1 MANIIQ
7 NVRLAQ
13 EFIYFRCTAKSAVGY
28 GIHSPFVYDFARKVV
43 RSSKS
48 IELIREVEWFRNWQE
63 NTPIELAPSNFGAGS
78 KNQKK
83 PEKLSKIIQNSSVSK
98 KTGAFLYRLAKWAN
112 AINILEIGTSVGIS
126 TMYLASSNPNA
137 NVVTLEGDLRRTK
150 VAQNS
155 FDLFDLPNIK
165 IIEGDFELGLSE
177 ALQSLPSV
185 DLVFFDGNHKAE
197 PTLRYFKQCSEN
209 VHENTVFVFDDIR
222 WSKEMFNAWTVIAN
236 HQNVS
241 LSIDLFSMGVI
252 FFRKGIKKQHM
263 KINF

>member
-1 MANIIQ
+1 MANILQ

-13 EFIYFRCTAKSAVGY
+13 ELIYFRCTAKSAAGF
-28 GIHSPFVYDFARKVV
+28 GIHSPFAYDFARKVV
-43 RSSKS
+43 RSGKS
-48 IELIREVEWFRNWQE
+48 IEPIKEVEWFRNWQE
-63 NTPIELAPSNFGAGS
+63 STPIELAPSNFGAGS
-78 KNQKK
+78 KHHKK
-83 PEKLSKIIQNSSVSK
+83 PEKLAKVIQNSSVSK
-98 KTGAFLYRLAKWAN
+98 KTGAFLYRLAKWTK
-112 AINILEIGTSVGIS
+112 AINILEIGTSVGVS

-150 VAQNS
+150 LAQNS

-165 IIEGDFELGLSE
+165 IIEGDFELGLNE

-197 PTLRYFKQCSEN
+197 PTLRYFKLCSEN

-241 LSIDLFSMGVI
+241 LSIDLFSMGII
-252 FFRKGIKKQHM
+252 FFRKGIKKQHI